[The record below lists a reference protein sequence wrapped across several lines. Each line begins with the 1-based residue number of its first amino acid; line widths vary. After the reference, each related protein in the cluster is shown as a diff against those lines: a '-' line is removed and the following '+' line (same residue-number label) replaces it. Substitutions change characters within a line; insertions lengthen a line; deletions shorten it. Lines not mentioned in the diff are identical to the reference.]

1 MKQPH
6 IFRSTYGG
14 VFMALVLFSL
24 FCANLSFIR
33 VSITHSTSLLFLLW
47 NLLLAWV
54 PLIFAWLLYRNT
66 LQSGLTWSKRNI
78 IYFIFWLLFLPNAFY
93 LTTDFVHLKGYFDD
107 PQRIFDIVLL
117 ISYAINGIILGMVAL
132 LLVHISAVK
141 RFKNN
146 GHWLPVAVLLMSGFA
161 IYLGR
166 YLRWNSWDVFINPFG
181 LLFDVSDRIVNP
193 SDHLLTFSTTLLFFS
208 FYGFLYLI
216 VWRFYQLASTL
227 QQESK

>member
-54 PLIFAWLLYRNT
+54 PLIFAWLLYRKT